1 MAKKWQEIKRDTGPG
16 GQERQAA
23 IRQAMED
30 AMALGDLRRAR
41 GLTQTDVARTL
52 SVSQARVSN
61 VEHQSDVC
69 LSTLREYVEAMGGRL
84 ELSAVF
90 DDDRVDLK
98 VG

>member
-16 GQERQAA
+16 GQERQTA

-61 VEHQSDVC
+61 VEHQSDVY